1 MNLALNVFD
10 GNQIVKIRSGLLIT
24 FIEYILGSVSDPKK
38 TDTAQ
43 MRSVVT
49 AMEELESSRQ
59 KLADNLDRNVRHEV
73 ISLYN
78 GTDNQSCK
86 TIKESKKSLD
96 KIADD
101 HEEKLLKERVPTSS
115 LSYNLF
121 YKRYLNCRAYL
132 IGLARRHLCKML
144 CIRGCPL

>member
-1 MNLALNVFD
+1 
-10 GNQIVKIRSGLLIT
+10 
-24 FIEYILGSVSDPKK
+24 
-38 TDTAQ
+38 

-132 IGLARRHLCKML
+132 IGLTIGTYAGALMQDVVH
-144 CIRGCPL
+144 